1 MLLANVPIAKLK
13 LIAKARRF
21 VVALIR
27 QCVAKLAAIV
37 AAMGVADMNGGQ
49 SQADRVLID
58 ASRSAKARTDA
69 IIAEV
74 NAKYQPQWDAIMAK
88 FEKRRWNE
96 GKV

>member
-1 MLLANVPIAKLK
+1 MPSATRTELACL
-13 LIAKARRF
+13 
-21 VVALIR
+21 
-27 QCVAKLAAIV
+27 Q
-37 AAMGVADMNGGQ
+37 
-49 SQADRVLID
+49 D

-88 FEKRRWNE
+88 LEKHKWNE